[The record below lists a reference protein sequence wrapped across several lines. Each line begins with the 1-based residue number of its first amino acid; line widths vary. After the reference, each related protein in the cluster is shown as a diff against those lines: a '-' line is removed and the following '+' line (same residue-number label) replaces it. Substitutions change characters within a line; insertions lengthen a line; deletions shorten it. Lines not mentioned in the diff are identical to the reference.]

1 MGIKVKIDEGRFVKR
16 FTARFEPLLAHEV
29 KRLCDPYVPFDRG
42 ALKGSA
48 RTVGGSV
55 WYSTPYA
62 RRKYYEHKGDW
73 EVAEG
78 RLTLATAMSVLLG
91 LEAATRL
98 VVIEIGRASCRERV

>member
-42 ALKGSA
+42 DLKGSA

-62 RRKYYEHKGDW
+62 RRQYYEHRGDGLRGAHWEQRMMRSKGT
-73 EVAEG
+73 E
-78 RLTLATAMSVLLG
+78 LT
-91 LEAATRL
+91 AAIQKL
-98 VVIEIGRASCRERV
+98 VERG